1 MGLRAKENGKSEGRP
16 VMGRIGVT
24 PEGTIIPRESEQTSV
39 WSFMTRKLG
48 KQIQEAKQ
56 MTANTFAG
64 AASHNEVNWRTID
77 WSAVHR
83 NVRRLQARIVKATQ
97 EGRWGKVNALQ
108 RLLTHSFS
116 GKALAVRRVTE
127 NQGKKTAGV
136 DKDIWDTPDKK
147 AQAIRT
153 LKQRGYQPQPL
164 RRVYIPKSNGRMR
177 PLGIPAM
184 SCRAMQA
191 LYLLALNPVAETTG
205 DRNSYGF
212 RPERST
218 ADAIEQ
224 CFNVLSHSYSAQWVL
239 EGDIKACFDGI
250 SHQWL
255 EAHIPIDKAILHK
268 WLKAGYIDKHIFH
281 QTEEGTPQ
289 GGPISPVL
297 ANLTLDGLEDK
308 LRTLHPGYHQ
318 HRKAKIN
325 LVRFADDFIITGSS
339 KELLENEVKP
349 LVEVFMRE
357 RGLELSAEKTLITH
371 IADGFDFL
379 GQNVRSYNGKL
390 IIKPSQKNVKTCL
403 EKIRKVVKEN
413 QGATAGH
420 LILQLNPLIR
430 GWARYH
436 QHVVSK
442 ETLQDVD
449 NAIFEMLWQWAR
461 KRHNNKPRRWIKE
474 KYFHVHEGRNWVFTG
489 IVIGRAGVVE
499 TVRLFRAA
507 QTPIKRHIKLQGAA
521 NPFDPAWEVY
531 FEKRL
536 GVKMEDTLRGK
547 RQLLAL
553 WKQQKGLCPRCHQRI
568 TKLTGWHNHH
578 KVWRSK
584 GGGDQLENRVLLHPT
599 CHQQLHSQENS
610 EVEPCPERGI

>member
-1 MGLRAKENGKSEGRP
+1 
-16 VMGRIGVT
+16 MGRIGIASSDH
-24 PEGTIIPRESEQTSV
+24 IIPSESKQTSV
-39 WSFMTRKLG
+39 GSFLTRKLD

-64 AASHNEVNWRTID
+64 AASRREVNWRTID
-77 WSAVHR
+77 GSAVQR
-83 NVRRLQARIVKATQ
+83 TVRRLQARIVKATQ
-97 EGRWGKVNALQ
+97 EGRWGKVKALQ

-147 AQAIRT
+147 AHAIQA
-153 LKQRGYQPQPL
+153 LKQRGYHPQPL

-177 PLGIPAM
+177 PVGIPAM

-224 CFNVLSHSYSAQWVL
+224 CFNGLSHRYSAQWVL
-239 EGDIKACFDGI
+239 EGDIQSCFDEI
-250 SHQWL
+250 CHTWL
-255 EAHIPIDKAILHK
+255 EAHIPMDKPILHK
-268 WLKAGYIDKHIFH
+268 WLKAGYIDKSIFH

-308 LRTLHPGYHQ
+308 LRTLHPGFHQ
-318 HRKAKIN
+318 NRNAKLN
-325 LVRFADDFIITGSS
+325 LVRFADDFIITASS
-339 KELLENEVKP
+339 KEVLEKEVKP
-349 LVEVFMRE
+349 LVEAFMRE

-371 IADGFDFL
+371 MTDGFDFL
-379 GQNVRSYNGKL
+379 GQNVRKYNGKL
-390 IIKPSQKNVKTCL
+390 IIKPSKKNVKSFL
-403 EKIRKVVKEN
+403 EKVRKIVKAH

-420 LILQLNPLIR
+420 LIVLLNPLIR

-442 ETLQDVD
+442 KTFQDVD
-449 NAIFEMLWQWAR
+449 SAIFEMLWQWAR

-474 KYFHVHEGRNWVFTG
+474 KYFHVHQGRTWVFTG
-489 IVIGRAGVVE
+489 EVIGRKGAFE

-507 QTPIKRHIKLQGAA
+507 QTPIKRHTKIQAEA
-521 NPFDPAWEVY
+521 NPFDPLWEVY

-536 GVKMEDTLRGK
+536 GVKVERTLQGK

-553 WKQQKGLCPRCHQRI
+553 WKQQKGLCPHCHQKI

-584 GGGDQLENRVLLHPT
+584 GGGDLLENRVLLHPT
-599 CHQQLHSQENS
+599 CHQQLHSQGNT
-610 EVEPCPERGI
+610 EVEPCPEKGI